1 MKMKVLNLEK
11 MLPADLPPG
20 EEILWFGRP
29 DAISL
34 WRRAFRAD
42 LVATYFAAL
51 AIWGF
56 FASAPMVAP
65 GAALLQGLT
74 NLGVGVAALAILG
87 GLAYL
92 SARTTLYV
100 VTTRRIVLKVGIAL
114 PIFHNVPYAQIESA
128 GLRAF
133 GDGTGDIA
141 VKLVNKQRIAYL
153 TLWPSARPFHLRYP
167 EPSLRCIGDARTVA
181 GVLSRALIEANGGKS
196 GQVVEPQ
203 RSAPALATAAHA

>member
-1 MKMKVLNLEK
+1 
-11 MLPADLPPG
+11 
-20 EEILWFGRP
+20 
-29 DAISL
+29 
-34 WRRAFRAD
+34 
-42 LVATYFAAL
+42 
-51 AIWGF
+51 
-56 FASAPMVAP
+56 
-65 GAALLQGLT
+65 LQGLI
-74 NLGVGVAALAILG
+74 NLGGGVAALAILG

-167 EPSLRCIGDARTVA
+167 EPSLRCIGDARGVA
-181 GVLSRALIEANGGKS
+181 SVLSRALIEANGGKS

-203 RSAPALATAAHA
+203 RSTPALATAAHA

>member
-29 DAISL
+29 NATSL
-34 WRRAFRAD
+34 WRRAYRAD
-42 LVATYFAAL
+42 IVATYFAAL

-65 GAALLQGLT
+65 GAALLQGLI
-74 NLGVGVAALAILG
+74 NLGGGVAALAILG

-92 SARTTLYV
+92 SSRTMLYV

-114 PIFHNVPYAQIESA
+114 PIFHNVPYKQIETA
-128 GLRAF
+128 ALRKF
-133 GDGTGDIA
+133 GDGTGDI
-141 VKLVNKQRIAYL
+141 VFKLTGGQRIAYL
-153 TLWPSARPFHLRYP
+153 TLWPSARPFRFLHP
-167 EPSLRCIGDARTVA
+167 EPTLRCISDVR
-181 GVLSRALIEANGGKS
+181 GVGGAVSRAMVDANGGKA
-196 GQVVEPQ
+196 GLLAEPS
-203 RSAPALATAAHA
+203 RPTPALSGAVTA